1 MATGNALEINKNTNV
16 FLIYVKNICIMDD
29 VKTLNP
35 TLAGD
40 AMPIQ
45 DTSESRKTLSHIY
58 NEIAKELFG
67 FGTTLLKVT
76 IENNII
82 TFYAKHRRSP
92 RSAALE
98 GEAPALKL
106 EVDFRM
112 SLLYKKRL
120 RERIEEEMG
129 LQMEAVL
136 RDYDA
141 ATQWAITNII
151 LADEK

>member
-1 MATGNALEINKNTNV
+1 MYNEKQSTS
-16 FLIYVKNICIMDD
+16 LI
-29 VKTLNP
+29 L

-40 AMPIQ
+40 VMTIQ
-45 DTSESRKTLSHIY
+45 DTNESKKRLSAIY

-67 FGTTLLKVT
+67 FGTTLLRVT
-76 IENNII
+76 IDNQII

-112 SLLYKKRL
+112 SLLYKKKLQERL
-120 RERIEEEMG
+120 QEE
-129 LQMEAVL
+129 LNLDMEAVL
-136 RDYDA
+136 RDYDS
-141 ATQWAITNII
+141 ATQWAITNVI
-151 LADEK
+151 LAEPQTNT

>member
-1 MATGNALEINKNTNV
+1 MTLLDTNEI
-16 FLIYVKNICIMDD
+16 
-29 VKTLNP
+29 
-35 TLAGD
+35 
-40 AMPIQ
+40 
-45 DTSESRKTLSHIY
+45 RKRLSAIY

-67 FGTTLLKVT
+67 FGTTLLRVT
-76 IENNII
+76 IENQMI

-98 GEAPALKL
+98 GEAPSLKL

-120 RERIEEEMG
+120 RERLEEEMG
-129 LQMEAVL
+129 LNIEAVL

-141 ATQWAITNII
+141 ATQLAITNVI
-151 LADEK
+151 LTEPELNT

>member
-1 MATGNALEINKNTNV
+1 MFAQVNVMTLLDTNEI
-16 FLIYVKNICIMDD
+16 
-29 VKTLNP
+29 
-35 TLAGD
+35 
-40 AMPIQ
+40 
-45 DTSESRKTLSHIY
+45 RKKLSAIY

-67 FGTTLLKVT
+67 FGTTLLRVT
-76 IENNII
+76 IENQMI

-112 SLLYKKRL
+112 SLLYKKKL
-120 RERIEEEMG
+120 RERLEEEMG
-129 LQMEAVL
+129 LDIEAVL

-141 ATQWAITNII
+141 ATQLAITNVI
-151 LADEK
+151 LVESELNT

>member
-1 MATGNALEINKNTNV
+1 MML
-16 FLIYVKNICIMDD
+16 
-29 VKTLNP
+29 
-35 TLAGD
+35 
-40 AMPIQ
+40 Q
-45 DTSESRKTLSHIY
+45 DSNENRRQLSHIY

-67 FGTTLLKVT
+67 FGTTLLRVT

-120 RERIEEEMG
+120 RERLEEEMG
-129 LQMEAVL
+129 LHMEAVL

-141 ATQWAITNII
+141 ATQWAITNVI
-151 LADEK
+151 LSQS

>member
-1 MATGNALEINKNTNV
+1 MFSQVMAMTLLDTNEI
-16 FLIYVKNICIMDD
+16 
-29 VKTLNP
+29 
-35 TLAGD
+35 
-40 AMPIQ
+40 
-45 DTSESRKTLSHIY
+45 RKKLSAIY

-67 FGTTLLKVT
+67 FGTTLLRVT
-76 IENNII
+76 IENQMI

-98 GEAPALKL
+98 GEAPSLKL

-120 RERIEEEMG
+120 RERLEEEMG
-129 LQMEAVL
+129 LNIEAVL

-141 ATQWAITNII
+141 ATQLAITNVI
-151 LADEK
+151 LTEPELNT

>member
-1 MATGNALEINKNTNV
+1 MFPQVMAMTLLDTNEI
-16 FLIYVKNICIMDD
+16 
-29 VKTLNP
+29 
-35 TLAGD
+35 
-40 AMPIQ
+40 
-45 DTSESRKTLSHIY
+45 RKKLSAIY

-67 FGTTLLKVT
+67 FGTTLLRVT
-76 IENNII
+76 IENQMI

-98 GEAPALKL
+98 GEAPSLKL

-120 RERIEEEMG
+120 RERLEEEMG
-129 LQMEAVL
+129 LNIEAVL

-141 ATQWAITNII
+141 ATQLAITNVI
-151 LADEK
+151 LTEPELNT

>member
-1 MATGNALEINKNTNV
+1 MFAQVNVMTLLDTNEI
-16 FLIYVKNICIMDD
+16 
-29 VKTLNP
+29 
-35 TLAGD
+35 
-40 AMPIQ
+40 
-45 DTSESRKTLSHIY
+45 RKKLSAIY

-67 FGTTLLKVT
+67 FGTTLLRVT
-76 IENNII
+76 IENQMI

-98 GEAPALKL
+98 GEAPSLKL

-120 RERIEEEMG
+120 RERLEEEMG
-129 LQMEAVL
+129 LNIEAVL

-141 ATQWAITNII
+141 ATQLAITNVI
-151 LADEK
+151 LTEPELNT